1 MNVEQ
6 LLTKSLGTNSCPIK
20 GRLKNALETRIQNP
34 KNASSGGSYFP
45 DGQGYPYPKPV
56 SAGVIGV
63 SDTAGKKLSQ
73 IGGES

>member
-6 LLTKSLGTNSCPIK
+6 LLASPLGTNSYPIK
-20 GRLKNALETRIQNP
+20 GRLKNALETRIRLP
-34 KNASSGGSYFP
+34 KIAPAGGLHFQ
-45 DGQGYPYPKPV
+45 DGQWYPTPTLV
-56 SAGVIGV
+56 LAGVIGK